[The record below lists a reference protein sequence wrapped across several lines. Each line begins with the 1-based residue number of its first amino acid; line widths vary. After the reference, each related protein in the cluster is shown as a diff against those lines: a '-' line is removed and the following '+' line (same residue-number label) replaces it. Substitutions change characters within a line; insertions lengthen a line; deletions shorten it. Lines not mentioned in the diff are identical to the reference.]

1 MEYVPG
7 EDLEVQVEKRGPLAP
22 AAACRVIFQIACA
35 LAEAHAHRLL
45 HRDVKP
51 SNILLDDD
59 DFAYLIDFGLART
72 AGEMALTTARRSA
85 FAGIAVGALLVSGCS
100 PSQFL
105 NTGGDTKCKDFIT
118 QDQRKQNQEVTKML
132 KDNSGIEPTNLEV
145 AASRLSASTYCQTLG
160 KPDTTISQAPHG

>member
-1 MEYVPG
+1 MIAVNRPQQPSSSCAPEC
-7 EDLEVQVEKRGPLAP
+7 LESTASQADRPDAGTQLWNAVSTD
-22 AAACRVIFQIACA
+22 
-35 LAEAHAHRLL
+35 AESTRQQGQEA
-45 HRDVKP
+45 
-51 SNILLDDD
+51 
-59 DFAYLIDFGLART
+59 
-72 AGEMALTTARRSA
+72 MMRRSA
-85 FAGIAVGALLVSGCS
+85 LAGIAVGALLVSGCS